1 VSDAAS
7 ILEILSRAVPAA
19 RLESVDTGD
28 GMPTIYVPLE
38 HLVAACFALRDT
50 PELRF
55 ALLVDLLPVD
65 YLPRE
70 PRFEIVYLMASP
82 GVAGF
87 GATARRLRVKV
98 RVPGGDEVLVP
109 SVSSVWPA
117 AAWSER
123 EAYDLFGI
131 HFSDNPDMRR
141 ILMPEDWEGYPLR
154 KDYPVQ
160 IKMPVKTYE
169 PLQVSQEQFVANIEA
184 SRDRARND

>member
-1 VSDAAS
+1 VSDATD
-7 ILEILSRAVPAA
+7 ILEILSRAVPQV
-19 RLESVDTGD
+19 RLESVEAGD

-38 HLVAACFALRDT
+38 HLVETCFALRDT

-70 PRFEIVYLMASP
+70 PRFEIVYLMASL
-82 GVAGF
+82 GMAGF
-87 GATARRLRVKV
+87 GLTARRLRVKV

-117 AAWSER
+117 AGWSER

-131 HFSDNPDMRR
+131 HFSGHPDMRR
-141 ILMPEDWEGYPLR
+141 ILMPDDWEGHPLR

-160 IKMPVKTYE
+160 IKMAVKTYE

-184 SRDRARND
+184 DRERARND